1 MRRPGLEIC
10 ISRWEAASSPVEL
23 RSPHGLPGCLQSGPQ
38 PLPLDR
44 LGTLLALPEQDGHAL
59 DADLFADQALRA
71 EDAGLLASAQA
82 APARLVLPQSQRPR
96 DARNPLGSPPPLRRL
111 VLPVRERE

>member
-10 ISRWEAASSPVEL
+10 FSRWEDANSPVEL

-44 LGTLLALPEQDGHAL
+44 LRTLLALPEQNGHAL
-59 DADLFADQALRA
+59 DADLFADQALRT
-71 EDAGLLASAQA
+71 EDAGMQT
-82 APARLVLPQSQRPR
+82 PPR
-96 DARNPLGSPPPLRRL
+96 RPLRVWFYLSPNAPEMHEIR
-111 VLPVRERE
+111 